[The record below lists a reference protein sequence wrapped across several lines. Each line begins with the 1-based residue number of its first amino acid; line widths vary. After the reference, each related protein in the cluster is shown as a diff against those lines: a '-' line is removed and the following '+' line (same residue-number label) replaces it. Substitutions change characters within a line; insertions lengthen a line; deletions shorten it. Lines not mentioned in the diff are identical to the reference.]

1 MNNMTDEQIKQLI
14 KENEQLKK
22 ENNELKQFKKNAEEN
37 CEAFAVVESL
47 MNDRVI
53 VYNNL
58 KNTIRTMIHKKNQ
71 QIKNQKKTI
80 DETIEKLEDAKSLM
94 IYNDSWTEDLEKQ
107 VDDLKYELN
116 HYQPVEDFDVE
127 EYEERN
133 GLI

>member
-1 MNNMTDEQIKQLI
+1 MTDEQIKQLI

-127 EYEERN
+127 EYEETN